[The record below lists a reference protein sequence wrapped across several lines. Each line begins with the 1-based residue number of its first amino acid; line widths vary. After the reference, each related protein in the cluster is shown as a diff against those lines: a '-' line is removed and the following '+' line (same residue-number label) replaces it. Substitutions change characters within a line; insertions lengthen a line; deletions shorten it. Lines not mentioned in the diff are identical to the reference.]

1 MSVQTSR
8 RYVVEALFLGL
19 GVLLTPTDAW
29 AYVDPGT
36 GSYLFQL
43 AAAGLLAG
51 IYTMRSYWRA
61 LAATFRG
68 RGASES
74 MPNASDPGRNDLD

>member
-1 MSVQTSR
+1 MSAHTPS
-8 RYVVEALFLGL
+8 RYVTDTLFLGL
-19 GVLLTPTDAW
+19 AVLLTPSYAW

-51 IYTMRSYWRA
+51 VYTMRGYWRA
-61 LAATFRG
+61 LVDTFLG
-68 RGASES
+68 RGATES
-74 MPNASDPGRNDLD
+74 VPQTTDPRRNDLD